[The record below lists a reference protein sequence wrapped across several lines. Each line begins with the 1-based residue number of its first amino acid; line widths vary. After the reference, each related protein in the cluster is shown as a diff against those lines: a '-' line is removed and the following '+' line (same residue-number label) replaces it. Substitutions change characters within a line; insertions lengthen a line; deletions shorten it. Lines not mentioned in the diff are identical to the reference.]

1 MRTLCT
7 LALPVA
13 LCAAAAGAAT
23 GFAASAIA
31 AELSPAPQAAK
42 TQLAAVTAVALTEED
57 RNEIRRIER
66 YFNALRSIRARFVQ
80 ISDTGRYAEGKL
92 FFVRPDKLRF
102 EYEPPVKLLV
112 VANGGWITQY
122 DGDMKQANRFPL
134 INTPLQ
140 FLTKPQISFASDVTI
155 TAIER
160 SAGVIRVEIVE
171 TKDPSSGRLTLT
183 FSREPMELRKW
194 TITDQQGTTVNVALF
209 NAETNAEIS
218 PELFIYKELAPSEP
232 GRGN

>member
-1 MRTLCT
+1 MRSFSR
-7 LALPVA
+7 LALPIALSVA
-13 LCAAAAGAAT
+13 LGAGAT
-23 GFAASAIA
+23 ESIA
-31 AELSPAPQAAK
+31 GAKQANPPAP
-42 TQLAAVTAVALTEED
+42 TQTAAVAAIALTEDD
-57 RNEIRRIER
+57 RAEIRRIER

-122 DGDMKQANRFPL
+122 DGDMKQANRFPI

-140 FLTKPQISFASDVTI
+140 FLTKQQISFTAEVTI
-155 TAIER
+155 TALER
-160 SAGVIRVEIVE
+160 SAGVIRIEVVE
-171 TKDPSSGRLTLT
+171 TKDPSTGRLTLT

-194 TITDQQGTTVNVALF
+194 TVVDQQGTTVNVALF
-209 NAETNAEIS
+209 NAEMNAEIN
-218 PELFIYKELAPSEP
+218 PELFIYRDPSGGDP
-232 GRGN
+232 GKGN